1 MKRVVPKK
9 NLLKNL
15 IFLQEN
21 KTITRRTVEG
31 MFRAFVEPLLNSPQ
45 EGLVVYRLLDKTPYQ
60 GLLSRLKYID
70 VKLIDYSKETAYKQ
84 NVWEDTEFLCLLTQR
99 YGIVFIWD
107 FSLDAVDGYAGYYLK
122 FNSRLLDDGFN
133 IINDN
138 SKISLKKYMEKFR
151 PDRRDNDML
160 NSVMLNLFDMY
171 NSQTQEAIAADL
183 ERVEA
188 DKTLEEKTGYD
199 KKTRYIAHEIKN
211 QLSICELYAQII
223 RKYCSKNN
231 IEAET
236 IDNAVNCIT
245 KAVSMANNN
254 LISLKTVDENK
265 LEPANVQELV
275 KEAVSLAEIYLKGKD
290 IRLKLVNKIDTEILA
305 DKNKFVSVLINLI
318 KNASEAFCLDE
329 GLETEDDKKE
339 KIISV
344 TTAQEDMFVKIRVTN
359 NGHPINEPE
368 KIFDEG
374 YTTKMTGSG
383 LGLVICKKDIEDQ
396 FGQVRLIKSDESETE
411 FEISMGIV

>member
-15 IFLQEN
+15 IYIQEN

-45 EGLVVYRLLDKTPYQ
+45 EGLAVYRLLDKTPYQ

-70 VKLIDYSKETAYKQ
+70 VKLIDYMKESAYKQ
-84 NVWEDTEFLCLLTQR
+84 DIWEQTEFLCILTHR

-107 FSLDAVDGYAGYYLK
+107 YSLESVDGYAGYYLK
-122 FNSRLLDDGFN
+122 FNSRLLDEGFD

-171 NSQTQEAIAADL
+171 NSETQEVIAVDMERDAMDKSL
-183 ERVEA
+183 EV
-188 DKTLEEKTGYD
+188 KTSYD

-223 RKYCSKNN
+223 RKYCEKND
-231 IEAET
+231 IESET
-236 IDNAVNCIT
+236 IENAVDCIA
-245 KAVSMANNN
+245 KSISMASNS
-254 LISLKTVDENK
+254 LLSLKTIDETK
-265 LEPANVQELV
+265 IELCEIRELV
-275 KEAVSLAEIYLKGKD
+275 NEAVSLAKVYTEGKNIELK
-290 IRLKLVNKIDTEILA
+290 VENNIDSTILA
-305 DKNKFVSVLINLI
+305 DKLKFEAVIINLI
-318 KNASEAFCLDE
+318 KNAAEALNNDI
-329 GLETEDDKKE
+329 EDGSPSNNGKYIVIKT
-339 KIISV
+339 SC
-344 TTAQEDMFVKIRVTN
+344 EDVFVKVIVEN
-359 NGHPINEPE
+359 NGRAISEPDR
-368 KIFDEG
+368 IFEEG
-374 YTTKMTGSG
+374 YTTKSSGSG
-383 LGLVICKKDIEDQ
+383 YGLVICKKDIEDQ
-396 FGQVRLIKSDESETE
+396 CGQIKLVKSDEDSTI
-411 FEISMGIV
+411 FEISMGVV